1 MKPRRIARNLAL
13 EVLYESEVAHR
24 EPLAVFVRRQEDVV
38 YAPDVLD
45 FARQL
50 ITGAIENKK
59 ALDDAIIESAPGWPL
74 EQVAPIDSSI
84 LRLAAFEVLFGD
96 SPTKV
101 AINEA
106 VELAKRYGSDSSPR
120 FVNGVLGAIA
130 RRRQPGAKVRSA

>member
-1 MKPRRIARNLAL
+1 MRPRRIARTLAL
-13 EVLYESEVAHR
+13 EVLYESQVSRR
-24 EPLAVFVRRQEDVV
+24 EPMSVFARRQEDVE
-38 YAPDVLD
+38 YAPDVIE

-50 ITGAIENKK
+50 LAGATEHKD
-59 ALDDAIIESAPGWPL
+59 ALDAAITESAPGWPL
-74 EQVAPIDSSI
+74 DQVAPIDSSI
-84 LRLAAFEVLFGD
+84 LRLASFEVLYGD

-130 RRRQPGAKVRSA
+130 RRRQPATKVRSA